1 MLARPGSPSASTSTQ
16 LTRTATSRSS
26 WSSAAPGLASPPSLS
41 WSSASPVASSRGSS
55 SQTIGG
61 IADEHTG
68 APYHLLIR
76 LIKLDQN
83 PGFIFFSFLS
93 SPPFGETFWVGSSL
107 LQPAPSFSPP
117 SPSLTLLF
125 PIIPLL
131 FLISFI
137 HSFIIVDLFMTIVD
151 DRFVFNG

>member
-1 MLARPGSPSASTSTQ
+1 MRG
-16 LTRTATSRSS
+16 TATVKQIFIHS
-26 WSSAAPGLASPPSLS
+26 WIPGH
-41 WSSASPVASSRGSS
+41 
-55 SQTIGG
+55 I
-61 IADEHTG
+61 
-68 APYHLLIR
+68 LIR
-76 LIKLDQN
+76 LIKLDQS
-83 PGFIFFSFLS
+83 PVSIFFSFLS
-93 SPPFGETFWVGSSL
+93 SSLFGVTFWVGSSL